1 MAEIVLLYSCA
12 AITELLDKKDSVSLS
27 FNVNL
32 RCILLME
39 GNNADFE
46 NSHKFVEGKTQCILI
61 FQVKT
66 KEETEF
72 FACIKMYCLLLV
84 GM

>member
-1 MAEIVLLYSCA
+1 
-12 AITELLDKKDSVSLS
+12 
-27 FNVNL
+27 
-32 RCILLME
+32 ME

-46 NSHKFVEGKTQCILI
+46 NSHKFVEGKTKCVLI

-72 FACIKMYCLLLV
+72 FACIKM
-84 GM
+84 

>member
-1 MAEIVLLYSCA
+1 MQI
-12 AITELLDKKDSVSLS
+12 I
-27 FNVNL
+27 
-32 RCILLME
+32 
-39 GNNADFE
+39 E
-46 NSHKFVEGKTQCILI
+46 NPHKFVEGKTQCILI